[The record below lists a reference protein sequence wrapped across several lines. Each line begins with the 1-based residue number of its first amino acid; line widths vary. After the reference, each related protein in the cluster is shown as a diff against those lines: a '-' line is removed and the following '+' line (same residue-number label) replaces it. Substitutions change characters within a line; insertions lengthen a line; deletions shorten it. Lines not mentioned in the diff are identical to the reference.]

1 MGRRPCCVKEGLN
14 KGAWTEHEDRTL
26 IDYVSL
32 HGEGKWRD
40 VPQRAGLK
48 RCGKS
53 CRLRWV
59 NYLRPD
65 IKRGNIS
72 QEEEE
77 LIIKLH
83 RLLGNRWSLIA
94 GRLPGRT
101 DNEIKNYWNTNL
113 SKRVHRNA
121 THQDFHKQP
130 HNSEENKG
138 IQDFHEQSHNSEGNK
153 SIQNVSNVEAEKLVE
168 SNKVIRTK
176 AVRLTRVITIPQR
189 LHNLHDN
196 IRKIV
201 NDHQNPSSWSPLDD
215 NSFDFPKEFNGNDFL
230 LLETLS
236 SEFNLNNE
244 TNEIENHEKLII
256 GDGDKNGCSN
266 EPFLEYLSGFE
277 ENAKVNI
284 VTSDTRLP
292 EARTTCEVDPSERIE
307 NALYLDSLETFLC
320 SEDAWNS

>member
-1 MGRRPCCVKEGLN
+1 M
-14 KGAWTEHEDRTL
+14 
-26 IDYVSL
+26 
-32 HGEGKWRD
+32 
-40 VPQRAGLK
+40 
-48 RCGKS
+48 
-53 CRLRWV
+53 V

-113 SKRVHRNA
+113 RKRVPRNA

-138 IQDFHEQSHNSEGNK
+138 IQDFQDQSHNSGGNK
-153 SIQNVSNVEAEKLVE
+153 SIQNVSNMEAEKLVE
-168 SNKVIRTK
+168 SNKVIRPK

-201 NDHQNPSSWSPLDD
+201 NDHQNPISWSPLDD
-215 NSFDFPKEFNGNDFL
+215 NSFDFPKEFDGNDLL

-244 TNEIENHEKLII
+244 MNEIENHEKLIV

-266 EPFLEYLSGFE
+266 EPFLENLPGLE

-292 EARTTCEVDPSERIE
+292 EVRTTCEVDPFERIE

-320 SEDAWNS
+320 SEEAWNS